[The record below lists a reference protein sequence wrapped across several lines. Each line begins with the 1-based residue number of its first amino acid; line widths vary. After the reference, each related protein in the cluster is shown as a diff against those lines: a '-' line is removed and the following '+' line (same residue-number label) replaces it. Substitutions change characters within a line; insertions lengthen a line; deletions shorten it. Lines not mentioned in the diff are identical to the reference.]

1 MAPGASG
8 EIALAEQLRFLIV
21 RAKRIVQGALADL
34 ATNLVLAGIT
44 GRESGNP
51 SSEDAGL
58 RICGFGNRIL
68 RASTDEKLPR
78 SCQKPNCSQARS
90 ACGKSAALRRLKLRG
105 LSGTF
110 SILDVFAQRD
120 LAGFCKSTIRLLGTQ
135 RSRPAGFLNYP
146 APLISAGRL
155 EFCQNFG

>member
-1 MAPGASG
+1 MVPGASSG
-8 EIALAEQLRFLIV
+8 IALAEQLRFLIV
-21 RAKRIVQGALADL
+21 RAKRIVQGALADV

-44 GRESGNP
+44 GRESSNP

-68 RASTDEKLPR
+68 RASTDEKLPG
-78 SCQKPNCSQARS
+78 SCQKPDCSQARS
-90 ACGKSAALRRLKLRG
+90 AYGKSAALRRLKLRG
-105 LSGTF
+105 PSGTF
-110 SILDVFAQRD
+110 SLLDVFAQRD

-135 RSRPAGFLNYP
+135 RSRPAGFLDYP